1 MASSKTHH
9 PASSSSSKTNGDDI
23 NIMDFSTQYNAYS
36 SKEQD
41 AFPAGSIANP
51 EDGVLVMLEDF
62 YYFEDPL
69 TDRVE
74 EWANQQ
80 DRAVLESFGQEEH
93 SLVQTALH
101 EEYKALFETILTEF
115 LQSQG
120 FTVQQFYQAAAQEE
134 ESMQGKRKN
143 GDTFSA
149 VVMAASDF
157 DEFCEMVRSK

>member
-1 MASSKTHH
+1 
-9 PASSSSSKTNGDDI
+9 
-23 NIMDFSTQYNAYS
+23 MDFSTQYNTYS
-36 SKEQD
+36 SKDQD

-69 TDRVE
+69 TERVE

-80 DRAVLESFGQEEH
+80 DRAVLDSFGQEEH
-93 SLVQTALH
+93 SLIQTTLH
-101 EEYKALFETILTEF
+101 DEYKALFETILTEF

-149 VVMAASDF
+149 VVMAASSF
-157 DEFCEMVRSK
+157 DEFCDMVSK